1 MTITEALAEIKLI
14 DAKVEKQRLSIRTFL
29 TRPEALKDPL
39 AKDGGSEKY
48 IAETF
53 QSIKDL
59 EERKVRLRRAIAQAN
74 EETTVTVGKT
84 TKSIADW
91 LVWRREVA
99 PTRQVFLTQVRQTID
114 AARREAASR
123 LTQVTVNGSV
133 TNVPQEIVVN
143 LSEVLLAEETE
154 QVSDIL
160 ATLDGQL
167 SLKNATVSIAA

>member
-14 DAKVEKQRLSIRTFL
+14 DAKVEKQRMSIRTFL

-39 AKDGGSEKY
+39 LKSGGSEKFIEQTY
-48 IAETF
+48 
-53 QSIKDL
+53 QSITDL
-59 EERKVRLRRAIAQAN
+59 EERKVKLRRAIAKAN
-74 EETTVTVGKT
+74 EATEITVGKK

-91 LVWRREVA
+91 LVWRRDVA
-99 PTRQVFLTQVRQTID
+99 PTRQLFLTQIRQVID

-123 LTQVTVNGSV
+123 LTQMTSGGTTV
-133 TNVPQEIVVN
+133 NVPQEIVVN
-143 LSEVLLAEETE
+143 IDEAILAMETE
-154 QVSDIL
+154 QISDIL